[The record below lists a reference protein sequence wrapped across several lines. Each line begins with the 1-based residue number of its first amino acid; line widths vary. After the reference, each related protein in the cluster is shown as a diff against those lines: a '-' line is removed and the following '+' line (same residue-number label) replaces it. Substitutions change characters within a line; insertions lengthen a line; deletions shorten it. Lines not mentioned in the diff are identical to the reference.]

1 MRLPAIMM
9 AVVLTI
15 SILID
20 LYIWWDLRQSS
31 RRKRSAHLVYF
42 LSAVACWIW
51 LIVIWALPK
60 RGESSV
66 IPLMWMLYAYLSIY
80 LPKLSYCLISLLGR
94 LFKQRRA
101 FRIIGLAVAAI
112 VFVGLWWGALV
123 TRRQIDIVE
132 VSLEMPRLP
141 KSFDGLK
148 IVQFSD
154 AHVGT
159 WGEDTTFVSR
169 IVDTILAQK
178 PDLILFTGDIVNRRT
193 SEILPFIKPLS
204 RLKAPM
210 GVYSVLGNHDYS
222 DYCEWP
228 SDSAKLSDRAALVGI
243 EKAMGWNLLNNE
255 TETLR
260 NGSDSIMLVGV
271 ENWGEPPFP
280 CYGDLKK
287 AYPEGSDGKFKIL
300 MSHNPEHWRQ
310 IVSKEFD
317 ADLTLSGH
325 THAMQFQL
333 SAFGHKWSPAG
344 FRYKNWSGLYDS
356 ESNPGRYLYVNIGS
370 GEVGIPARIGATPEI
385 TVFTFKTKK

>member
-123 TRRQIDIVE
+123 TR
-132 VSLEMPRLP
+132 
-141 KSFDGLK
+141 
-148 IVQFSD
+148 
-154 AHVGT
+154 
-159 WGEDTTFVSR
+159 
-169 IVDTILAQK
+169 
-178 PDLILFTGDIVNRRT
+178 
-193 SEILPFIKPLS
+193 
-204 RLKAPM
+204 
-210 GVYSVLGNHDYS
+210 
-222 DYCEWP
+222 
-228 SDSAKLSDRAALVGI
+228 
-243 EKAMGWNLLNNE
+243 
-255 TETLR
+255 
-260 NGSDSIMLVGV
+260 
-271 ENWGEPPFP
+271 
-280 CYGDLKK
+280 
-287 AYPEGSDGKFKIL
+287 
-300 MSHNPEHWRQ
+300 
-310 IVSKEFD
+310 
-317 ADLTLSGH
+317 
-325 THAMQFQL
+325 
-333 SAFGHKWSPAG
+333 
-344 FRYKNWSGLYDS
+344 
-356 ESNPGRYLYVNIGS
+356 
-370 GEVGIPARIGATPEI
+370 
-385 TVFTFKTKK
+385 